1 MRKLQKGKGLNE
13 STTRPN
19 IWNIGTVTLLNSL
32 LGPLGKSERSI
43 LNTEILVNQVKR
55 PKNTWGLSS
64 DIIWRKELVYK
75 RTLK

>member
-13 STTRPN
+13 STMRHN
-19 IWNIGTVTLLNSL
+19 IWNIGTINLLNSL
-32 LGPLGKSERSI
+32 LGPLGKSEHSF

-64 DIIWRKELVYK
+64 DIIWHKELVYK

>member
-13 STTRPN
+13 STMRPN
-19 IWNIGTVTLLNSL
+19 IWNIETINLLNSL

>member
-1 MRKLQKGKGLNE
+1 MLKLQKGKGLNE
-13 STTRPN
+13 SAMRPN
-19 IWNIGTVTLLNSL
+19 IWNIGTINLLNSL

>member
-13 STTRPN
+13 STMRPN
-19 IWNIGTVTLLNSL
+19 IWNIGTVKLLNSL